1 MKSLKATEDACWDM
15 NGRINTM
22 QTDVCNR
29 VMTTQ
34 RKVDAVA
41 QSAQAWN
48 TGGGTSSADTSPQ
61 DTVSA
66 AGVPRRD
73 PAADDTGGNTLG
85 TCAGAGK
92 QFGECSLQAEG
103 TLSKLAATRPKAPCQ
118 QCQRRN
124 FLQKLALDLH
134 RLCPLVQWG
143 RAGQHAGHDRAHAR
157 YVCRRLFRS
166 CSMCMSLG
174 AGWRAG
180 LPRRADPGTRPRLCQ
195 AIWLR

>member
-41 QSAQAWN
+41 QSAQAWK
-48 TGGGTSSADTSPQ
+48 
-61 DTVSA
+61 SA

-118 QCQRRN
+118 QCQCRN